1 MTTAEPLAAGPVPA
15 EPAAA
20 EPVTPG
26 SDTAVFDELESA
38 VRTYCRRF
46 PAVFTRASGHRMWDA
61 EGREYI
67 DFLSGAGALN
77 YGHNPVDLRA
87 ALIAY
92 LQADGPVHGLDLHT
106 GAKAAFLRRFRE
118 VVLAPR
124 GLDHRVQF
132 TGPTGTNAVEAAF
145 KTARRVTGRTDVIA
159 FTGGFHGL
167 SLGALAASATSFKRG
182 AAGVPL
188 GHVTRMPYEGYAGEG
203 VDTIDYLTRML
214 DDPGSGIDLPA
225 AFVVETVQGEGGLA
239 AASPSWLRRLAEV
252 ARERGILLIVDDIQA
267 GCGRTGTFFSFEEAG
282 IVPDLICLSKSISGF
297 GMPMA
302 LVLVRPELDQLGP
315 GEHSGTFRG
324 NNLAFVTATACLDR
338 WADPEFAAQVR
349 RNAAAL
355 EDRLTE
361 LADSFAELGCT
372 VLGRGLIR
380 GLGFTDP
387 ALADRVS
394 RAAFTRGLLVET
406 SGARGQ
412 VLKIMPPIVADAD
425 ELAPG
430 LALLADSIAA
440 AARQH
445 VSEGDPS

>member
-1 MTTAEPLAAGPVPA
+1 MTIVEPGITAH
-15 EPAAA
+15 AAA
-20 EPVTPG
+20 EA
-26 SDTAVFDELESA
+26 DTAVFDELESA

-61 EGREYI
+61 AGREYI

-77 YGHNPVDLRA
+77 YGHNPPELRA
-87 ALIAY
+87 ALIDY
-92 LQADGPVHGLDLHT
+92 LRADGPVHGLDLHT

-145 KTARRVTGRTDVIA
+145 KTARRVTGRTDIIA

-167 SLGALAASATSFKRG
+167 SLGALAASATAFKRG

-188 GHVTRMPYEGYAGEG
+188 GHVTRMPYEGYAGDG
-203 VDTIDYLTRML
+203 VDTLDYLARML
-214 DDPGSGIDLPA
+214 DDPGSGVDLPA

-239 AASPSWLRRLAEV
+239 VASPSWLRRLAAL

-282 IVPDLICLSKSISGF
+282 IVPDLVCLSKSISGF
-297 GMPMA
+297 GLPMA
-302 LVLVRPELDQLGP
+302 LVLVRPEFDRLGP

-338 WADPEFAAQVR
+338 WAEPEFAERVL
-349 RNAAAL
+349 RNAAELQA
-355 EDRLTE
+355 RLGE
-361 LADSFAELGCT
+361 LAARFADLGCT

-412 VLKIMPPIVADAD
+412 VLKIMPPIVAGAD

-430 LALLADSIAA
+430 LAVLADAIASA
-440 AARQH
+440 AQADAT
-445 VSEGDPS
+445 EGDLA

>member
-1 MTTAEPLAAGPVPA
+1 MTTAEPLTAG
-15 EPAAA
+15 
-20 EPVTPG
+20 PVTPG
-26 SDTAVFDELESA
+26 SDTTVFDELESA

-77 YGHNPVDLRA
+77 YGHNPPEVRA
-87 ALIAY
+87 ALIEY

-106 GAKAAFLRRFRE
+106 GAKAAFLHRFRE

-145 KTARRVTGRTDVIA
+145 KTARRVTGRTDIIA

-203 VDTIDYLTRML
+203 VDTIDYLTRLL

-239 AASPSWLRRLAEV
+239 AASAPWLRRLAEV

-297 GMPMA
+297 GLPMA
-302 LVLVRPELDQLGP
+302 LVLIRPELDQLGP

-338 WADPEFAAQVR
+338 WADPEFAPQVR

-361 LADSFAELGCT
+361 LAATFANLGCT

-387 ALADRVS
+387 TLADRVS

-412 VLKIMPPIVADAD
+412 VLKIMPPIVADAED
-425 ELAPG
+425 LAPG
-430 LALLADSIAA
+430 LALLADAIASA
-440 AARQH
+440 AHDH
-445 VSEGDPS
+445 VSEGDLR

>member
-1 MTTAEPLAAGPVPA
+1 MTTVEPGITAH
-15 EPAAA
+15 AAA
-20 EPVTPG
+20 EA
-26 SDTAVFDELESA
+26 DTAVFDELESA

-61 EGREYI
+61 AGREYI

-77 YGHNPVDLRA
+77 YGHNPPELRA
-87 ALIAY
+87 ALIDY
-92 LQADGPVHGLDLHT
+92 LRADGPVHGLDLHT

-145 KTARRVTGRTDVIA
+145 KTARRVTGRTDIIA

-167 SLGALAASATSFKRG
+167 SLGALAASATAFKRG

-188 GHVTRMPYEGYAGEG
+188 GHVTRMPYEGYAGDG
-203 VDTIDYLTRML
+203 VDTLDYLARML
-214 DDPGSGIDLPA
+214 DDPGSGVDLPA

-239 AASPSWLRRLAEV
+239 AASPSWLRRLAAL

-282 IVPDLICLSKSISGF
+282 IVPDLVCLSKSISGF
-297 GMPMA
+297 GLPMA
-302 LVLVRPELDQLGP
+302 LVLVRPEFDRLGP

-338 WADPEFAAQVR
+338 WAEPEFAERVL
-349 RNAAAL
+349 RNAAELQA
-355 EDRLTE
+355 RLGE
-361 LADSFAELGCT
+361 LAARFADLGCT

-412 VLKIMPPIVADAD
+412 VLKIMPPIVAGAD

-430 LALLADSIAA
+430 LAVLADAIASA
-440 AARQH
+440 AQADAT
-445 VSEGDPS
+445 EGDLA